1 MSNTPHYNSHHST
14 VSNTPHYNSQVTTA
28 LCPTHLIIT
37 VTTALCPAHL
47 ITTVRSPHCGLC
59 STHLITTVRSPQHC
73 VQHTSIQQS
82 GHHTVDCVQHT
93 SRGCGACSFVLEVSA
108 ELQGIQISSRTR
120 SALCN
125 AIRVLRVGASMPAEK
140 VGCLCLRRVFFLRV
154 H

>member
-1 MSNTPHYNSHHST
+1 MVAVAVVVEEGGEVVAAETAAT
-14 VSNTPHYNSQVTTA
+14 LVAVVTA
-28 LCPTHLIIT
+28 
-37 VTTALCPAHL
+37 
-47 ITTVRSPHCGLC
+47 
-59 STHLITTVRSPQHC
+59 
-73 VQHTSIQQS
+73 
-82 GHHTVDCVQHT
+82 
-93 SRGCGACSFVLEVSA
+93 RGCGACSFVLKVSA